1 MSLNPIC
8 GPEGQHSGSCGRKDI
23 SPKGTE
29 RDRSS
34 SWAGQAGGEEVGRWG
49 GEATVTSREGNL
61 QSVSPTEEEALI
73 HGTAGFMQF
82 HMQAFQSAAKA
93 M

>member
-1 MSLNPIC
+1 MAAVAAKTSPQR
-8 GPEGQHSGSCGRKDI
+8 GQR
-23 SPKGTE
+23 GTGAA
-29 RDRSS
+29 
-34 SWAGQAGGEEVGRWG
+34 AGLARQAVRRWG
-49 GEATVTSREGNL
+49 GQATVTSREESL